1 MPSIDI
7 GPAGFVSSGSLAAIN
22 TTTAFT
28 VSFWHRNTLGGTNM
42 AQDILRNNLT
52 TNGSRSGYFIQL
64 SAQGRLT
71 LRIQAAASEVSNL
84 VTAVGVSRR
93 GQWTHYAGTYNA
105 TGTVCFGYINGQ
117 WSGRTGSAGTI
128 DLPATLQTS
137 LLGNESFGQL
147 PSQIFDFQMHT
158 GTALEASDI
167 PLLMRPNMRLP
178 SLTVRWFGLG
188 FKPMGSGQMLP
199 DESGNGN
206 NVFTNNAIG
215 SGAEPPWR
223 ATLA

>member
-1 MPSIDI
+1 MPSIDV
-7 GPAGFVSSGSLAAIN
+7 GPVGFVSSGSLPAIN

-64 SAQGRLT
+64 TALGRLNI
-71 LRIQAAASEVSNL
+71 RIQAAASEVSTLATL
-84 VTAVGVSRR
+84 VGISRR
-93 GQWTHYAGTYNA
+93 GQWTHYAATYNA
-105 TGTVCFGYINGQ
+105 TGTTCIGYLNGKY
-117 WSGRTGSAGTI
+117 SNSSGSAGTI

-137 LLGNESFGQL
+137 LLGNESSGQI

-158 GTALEASDI
+158 GTALWAADI
-167 PLLMRPNMRLP
+167 PLLMRPDLRLP

-188 FKPMGSGQMLP
+188 FRSMGSGQRLV

-206 NVFTNNAIG
+206 DVFTNNSIQ
-215 SGAEPPWR
+215 SGPEPPWR

>member
-7 GPAGFVSSGSLAAIN
+7 GNVGFVSGGALPNLN

-28 VSFWHRNTLGGTNM
+28 VSFWYRSTVGGTTT

-52 TNGSRSGYFIQL
+52 TNGSRSGYYIQITTL
-64 SAQGRLT
+64 GRLM
-71 LRIQAAASEVSNL
+71 LRIQAAGSEVQNI
-84 VTAVGVSRR
+84 VTAPTVGQR
-93 GQWTHYAGTYNA
+93 GQWIHYAGTYNA
-105 TGTVCFGYINGQ
+105 TGTVCFGYVNGQ
-117 WSGRTGSAGTI
+117 FSGRAGSAGTI
-128 DLPATLQTS
+128 DLPATQTTV
-137 LLGNESFGQL
+137 LLGNQNSGQL
-147 PSQIFDFQMHT
+147 PSQIFDFQMHI
-158 GTALEASDI
+158 GTALEAADI

-188 FKPMGSGQMLP
+188 FKPLNSTQVLQ

-206 NVFTNNAIG
+206 NQAVQSNITTG
-215 SGAEPPWR
+215 SEPPWR